1 MEGQEAR
8 LFSCFTKCWVDWT
21 RKNMDRVATE
31 AMLAMLGAGS
41 RAPGNGIGT
50 GSAALEQDLPRSDAY
65 SAVVVS
71 RDSGWLG

>member
-1 MEGQEAR
+1 
-8 LFSCFTKCWVDWT
+8 
-21 RKNMDRVATE
+21 MDRVATE

-50 GSAALEQDLPRSDAY
+50 GFAALEQDLPRSDAY

-71 RDSGWLG
+71 RDSG